1 MQSDNPLKIAIFS
14 LDIAWADKNENIYSV
29 RRALSQLEPGT
40 DIVVLPELFSTG
52 YLTNPTQL
60 VEIAEPNSGKTIT
73 ELQLLAA
80 QHNVAIS
87 GSFLA
92 KEKEFYCNRGFFIE
106 PSGDTTFYD
115 KHHLFTLSGE
125 SEIYK
130 AGMSLPPIIRFRGW
144 NISIVICYDLRF
156 PVWCRSDHN
165 SYDLLIVPANWAKA
179 REYAWKHLLI
189 ARAIENQAV
198 VVGANR
204 SGIDD
209 YGEYNNTSYVFNA
222 MGKQV
227 SGDAVEQ
234 FVYAT
239 VDKTKL
245 EDYRRR
251 MPSGKD
257 GDSFDIILNC

>member
-14 LDIAWADKNENIYSV
+14 LDIAWADKVENIYSV
-29 RRALSQLEPGT
+29 RRALSQLESGT

-60 VEIAEPNSGKTIT
+60 AEIAEPNSGETIT
-73 ELQLLAA
+73 ELKLLAA
-80 QHNVAIS
+80 QHNVAIV

-92 KEKEFYCNRGFFIE
+92 KEKEFYCNR
-106 PSGDTTFYD
+106 
-115 KHHLFTLSGE
+115 FTLSGE
-125 SEIYK
+125 SKIYT
-130 AGMSLPPIIRFRGW
+130 AGMNRPPIIRFRGW
-144 NISIVICYDLRF
+144 NISMVICYDLRF
-156 PVWCRSDHN
+156 PIWCRSDHN

-204 SGIDD
+204 SGVDD
-209 YGEYNNTSYVFNA
+209 YGDYNDTSYVFNA
-222 MGKQV
+222 MGKQI
-227 SGDAVEQ
+227 SGATVEQ

-245 EDYRRR
+245 EDYRRK
-251 MPSGKD
+251 MPSGKV
-257 GDSFDIILNC
+257 GDSFDIILNS